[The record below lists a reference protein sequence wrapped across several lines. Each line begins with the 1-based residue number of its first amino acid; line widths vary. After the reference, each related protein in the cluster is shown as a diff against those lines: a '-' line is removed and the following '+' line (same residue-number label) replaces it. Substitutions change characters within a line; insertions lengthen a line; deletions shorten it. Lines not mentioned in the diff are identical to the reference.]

1 MTRAYAWGLPKK
13 EDKRYTAYMREQN
26 TPFFVGLDIGTSMV
40 RCVVG
45 TVDPVD
51 PSKPAVVG
59 HGEAKNAGMRKGII
73 AHIDDVADAIEQA
86 LNEAERVSGFHI
98 RSATVN
104 INGSHVAGINST
116 GVIAISSA
124 DRQIG
129 SEDRLRAEEAA
140 TIVNLPVNREI
151 IQVFAK
157 NYRVDG
163 QDNIKDPVGMHGVR
177 LEVDTHIVTAAT
189 PNVKS
194 LEVTL
199 DKAKITAAHRTV
211 SSLAA
216 AEAVLTRDQ
225 KEAGTLLIDIGA
237 GTTNLAVIEDGEV
250 QYVGVIP
257 VGGINLT
264 NDLAIG
270 LKTDLHIAE
279 KVKLEHATLL
289 EKKPHIKAKVSIGKE
304 QYEFDPEDIAMITEA
319 RMEELFELIEKEL
332 KSINKSRRL
341 PGGVVLVGGVSNLPG
356 IAEFT
361 KEKLQLAARTGNLQP
376 VGGIID
382 TVKDRRYTA
391 AVGLMLLDMYL
402 LPQSLPNGNLRG
414 ANDKVFGALSD
425 LWGKARRRIKH

>member
-1 MTRAYAWGLPKK
+1 MPTS
-13 EDKRYTAYMREQN
+13 EDKRYTACMREQN
-26 TPFFVGLDIGTSMV
+26 TPFFVGLDVGTSTV

-51 PSKPAVVG
+51 PSKAAVVG
-59 HGEAKNAGMRKGII
+59 HGEAKNAGMRKGVI
-73 AHIDDVADAIEQA
+73 AHIDDVADAIEKA
-86 LNEAERVSGFHI
+86 LGEAERVSGFEIH
-98 RSATVN
+98 SATVN

-129 SEDRLRAEEAA
+129 NEDRLRAEEAA
-140 TIVNLPVNREI
+140 TIVNLPANREI

-199 DKAKITAAHRTV
+199 EKAKVMASHHTV

-225 KEAGTLLIDIGA
+225 KEAGTLIIDIGA
-237 GTTNLAVIEDGEV
+237 GTTNLAIIEDGEV

-270 LKTDLHIAE
+270 LKTDLNIAE
-279 KVKLEHATLL
+279 KVKLEHASLV
-289 EKKPHIKAKVSIGKE
+289 EKKPTTKARVTVSKQHYDFE
-304 QYEFDPEDIAMITEA
+304 HEDIAMITEA
-319 RMEELFELIEKEL
+319 RLEELFELIEKEL
-332 KSINKSRRL
+332 KNINKSRRL
-341 PGGVVLVGGVSNLPG
+341 PGGVVIVGGVSNIPG
-356 IAEFT
+356 IADFA

-382 TVKDRRYTA
+382 TVKDRRYTT

-402 LPQSLPNGNLRG
+402 LPQTAHGRHNFGG
-414 ANDKVFGALSD
+414 GNDKVFGALSD
-425 LWGKARRRIKH
+425 LWGKARRRTGR